1 MLSNKK
7 DIMSTMKVNLTKKL
21 ADQLMEGIESDF
33 KTKPGNQSRS
43 LSPDI
48 EIMVKKGVRTS
59 KSKALSISV
68 GRD

>member
-43 LSPDI
+43 LSTDI
-48 EIMVKKGVRTS
+48 
-59 KSKALSISV
+59 
-68 GRD
+68 